1 MNCLDFR
8 RRVGAEPFAYGGDIV
23 EHRRDCTACAHHQD
37 ELQAMD
43 GLIGR
48 ALAVEAGRISGAKLS
63 APLKEPASSKRR
75 LFAIAASLVV
85 GLAVGFVLL
94 VSVPRTS
101 VAREVMD
108 HILHEPGTMA
118 STAPLAPV
126 ELADVLD
133 PDGTR
138 LRPDIGD
145 VTFAARCLFDGRI
158 VPHLVVLTPEGP
170 VTVLMLRHRTIREP
184 VEIDEQGYRGL
195 VLPAPHG
202 SIAIVGQGIAD
213 AEGIAKIA
221 TKVLEAVDWGG
232 SAPRNP

>member
-8 RRVGAEPFAYGGDIV
+8 RRVGAEPFAAGEEIAA
-23 EHRRDCTACAHHQD
+23 HRRDCGPCARYQD

-43 GLIGR
+43 GLIAR
-48 ALAVEAGRISGAKLS
+48 ALAVEPGRIGKAKRPGLL
-63 APLKEPASSKRR
+63 PRPASAKRR
-75 LFAIAASLVV
+75 LFAIAASLVA
-85 GLAVGFVLL
+85 GLAVGLVLL

-118 STAPLAPV
+118 ATAPLPHA
-126 ELADVLD
+126 ELAGVLD

-145 VTFAARCLFDGRI
+145 VTFAARCLFGGRI
-158 VPHLVVLTPEGP
+158 VPHLVVRTPEGP
-170 VTVLMLRHRTIREP
+170 VTVLMLRHRSIREP

-202 SIAIVGQGIAD
+202 SIAIVGQGIAN
-213 AEGIAKIA
+213 AEGVAK
-221 TKVLEAVDWGG
+221 KVFEAVNWGG
-232 SAPRNP
+232 SAPPPS

>member
-8 RRVGAEPFAYGGDIV
+8 RRAGAEPFAYGGEIAA
-23 EHRRDCTACAHHQD
+23 HRRECPACARYQD

-48 ALAVEAGRISGAKLS
+48 ALAVEAARIDKAKQAKPS
-63 APLKEPASSKRR
+63 ARPAFAKRR
-75 LFAIAASLVV
+75 LFAVAASLVV
-85 GLAVGFVLL
+85 GLAVGLVLL

-101 VAREVMD
+101 VAREVID

-118 STAPLAPV
+118 STAPLAPA
-126 ELADVLD
+126 ELAGVLD

-158 VPHLVVLTPEGP
+158 VPHLVVRTPAGP
-170 VTVLMLRHRTIREP
+170 VTVLMLRHRTIQKP

-213 AEGIAKIA
+213 AEGIAR
-221 TKVLEAVDWGG
+221 TVFEAVDWRGP
-232 SAPRNP
+232 APPPS

>member
-8 RRVGAEPFAYGGDIV
+8 RHVGAEPFAAGEEIAA
-23 EHRRDCTACAHHQD
+23 HRRDCAPCARHQD

-43 GLIGR
+43 GLIAR
-48 ALAVEAGRISGAKLS
+48 ALAVEAGRIGRAKQP
-63 APLKEPASSKRR
+63 APSRAPAASKRR

-85 GLAVGFVLL
+85 GLAAGLVLL

-108 HILHEPGTMA
+108 HILHEPGTM
-118 STAPLAPV
+118 TATDPLPPA
-126 ELADVLD
+126 ELAGVLD

-158 VPHLVVLTPEGP
+158 VPHLVVRTPEGP
-170 VTVLMLRHRTIREP
+170 VTVLMLRHRTIRKP

-213 AEGIAKIA
+213 AEGVAK
-221 TKVLEAVDWGG
+221 KVFESVDWGG
-232 SAPRNP
+232 SAPRTP